1 MEVARMAL
9 QELIQFAKN
18 RTQFDPEKRIT
29 IHQLSKLLAKC
40 SDDLTGDWHC
50 IVVPQQEICKKL
62 PPHPDLREDCEGL
75 FTALLITQPLS
86 SNETRIPDKLKRRSL
101 LRIVRSN
108 LYSEEPLSNWLL
120 RLIYTADGM
129 DLLVKPL
136 FHFDRTAIHQ
146 ALQLPERERVLLIL
160 LLGYPKESKRTCS
173 PYVRFYTR
181 HAP

>member
-1 MEVARMAL
+1 MEVVQMAL

-18 RTQFDPEKRIT
+18 RTQFDPEKRVT
-29 IHQLSKLLAKC
+29 IQQLSKLLAKC

-75 FTALLITQPLS
+75 FTAVLITQPLS
-86 SNETRIPDKLKRRSL
+86 SCENRGLGKIQRRSL

-108 LYSEEPLSNWLL
+108 LHSEEPLSNWLL

-146 ALQLPERERVLLIL
+146 ALQLSNRETVLLIL
-160 LLGYPKESKRTCS
+160 LIGYPKESRQTCS